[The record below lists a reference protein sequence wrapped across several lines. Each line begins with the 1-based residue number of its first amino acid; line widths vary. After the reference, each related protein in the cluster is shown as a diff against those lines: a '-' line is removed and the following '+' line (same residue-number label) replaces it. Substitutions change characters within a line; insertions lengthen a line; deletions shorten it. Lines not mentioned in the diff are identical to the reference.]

1 MADRVDVVAPVP
13 GLVASIAVA
22 RGAAVAAGDTVV
34 TLQSMKMEIAVPS
47 DRPGTGG
54 GARLAGGRR
63 GDRARG
69 RPGDGR
75 GSPLRC
81 RAGRASAPTGARSP
95 PAGAG

>member
-47 DRPGTGG
+47 DRAGTVEEVLVAEGQEVEL
-54 GARLAGGRR
+54 GAVLAPV
-63 GDRARG
+63 RA
-69 RPGDGR
+69 
-75 GSPLRC
+75 
-81 RAGRASAPTGARSP
+81 A
-95 PAGAG
+95 